1 MRVVIDIEANG
12 LKNPDQIWLVVAKDI
27 DTGKYYI
34 FRNVTTNQ
42 YAKEEFYEFAKNVEM
57 WIGHHIIGYDVP
69 VIRSLLCGGS
79 FTGDTFDPS
88 RCLDTLIVSKL
99 VEYSRQEGHSVEDY
113 GTEFGL
119 EKKTFFK
126 FTDKELF
133 NCNSIL
139 FKQME
144 DYCIRD
150 VDIAE
155 KIYLKYKDWLEK
167 YPEAIKTEQEFQL
180 VVNGLEDKGFF
191 FDTKKAE
198 RLLGSVAHDLAN
210 LDTEIQ
216 TAFPPKEVLVREFTP
231 KLTKFG
237 TISKT
242 SVPRLLHEHIS
253 DYVAGETYRQTKQ
266 VDFNPASHKQVLE
279 VLTEA
284 GWSPTDKT
292 QTHIDTERE
301 VNSFKRKKSEGNP
314 VDLEILRARLEQLQK
329 TGWKINENNLSSLPA
344 SAPEPARLLAKRILL
359 ESRRRTLTEWLSLVQ
374 DEGRIHG
381 RFYGIG
387 AWTQRMSHQ
396 SPNTANIPSALK
408 QDGTPKLLGADM
420 RSLWRAPPKRL
431 LVGVDAEGIQL
442 RIFAHYINDEEFT
455 DALVRGRKED
465 KTDPHNLNKRILG
478 STCKSRDAAK
488 RFIFALL
495 LGAGTGKLSQ
505 ILDCTK
511 SECEQALDNLVER
524 YKGFAK
530 IKKEIVPTDARNG
543 YFIGLD
549 NRKVLIPGSD
559 LGERRHLC
567 MSGYLQ
573 NGEAIV
579 IKRTANMAAPLLRS
593 EEFLVNIVHDEF
605 VIEVAN
611 DVRRAEEVKEIF
623 CSSIEQVGKDLQL
636 RCPLKGD
643 GSVGL
648 TWMDIH

>member
-34 FRNVTTNQ
+34 FRNVTTNE
-42 YAKEEFYEFAKNVEM
+42 YSKEEFRTFAKDITL
-57 WIGHHIIGYDVP
+57 WCGHHIIGYDLPALLRCGIIDVP
-69 VIRSLLCGGS
+69 VNASS
-79 FTGDTFDPS
+79 
-88 RCLDTLIVSKL
+88 CLDTLVVSKL
-99 VEYSRQEGHSVEDY
+99 VNYSRVEGHSVEDY
-113 GTEFGL
+113 GTEFGI

-133 NCNSIL
+133 NSNSLL

-144 DYCIRD
+144 EYCIRD

-155 KIYLKYKDWLEK
+155 KIYLKYKDWIDK

-180 VVNGLEDKGFF
+180 IVNGLEDKGFY

-198 RLLGSVAHDLAN
+198 RLLGSVAHDLAD

-216 TAFPPKEVLVREFTP
+216 KAFPPKEVLVREFTP

-253 DYVAGETYRQTKQ
+253 DYVAGKTYRQTKQ

-314 VDLEILRARLEQLQK
+314 VDQEILRARLEQLQK
-329 TGWKINENNLSSLPA
+329 TGYKINEQNLSSLP
-344 SAPEPARLLAKRILL
+344 STAPEPARLLAKRILL
-359 ESRRRTLTEWLSLVQ
+359 ESRRRTLTEWLGLVS
-374 DEGRIHG
+374 DESRIHG
-381 RFYGIG
+381 HFFGLG
-387 AWTQRMSHQ
+387 TWPGRMAHQ
-396 SPNTANIPSALK
+396 KPNTANIPNEVYISTGKVKPLGKEMRQLWCA
-408 QDGTPKLLGADM
+408 PK
-420 RSLWRAPPKRL
+420 SRL
-431 LVGVDAEGIQL
+431 LVGVDAEAIQL
-442 RIFAHYINDEEFT
+442 RIFAHLIDDKELTDSIVNGDKSLGT
-455 DALVRGRKED
+455 DAHSLNRKVFGPFC
-465 KTDPHNLNKRILG
+465 KTRN
-478 STCKSRDAAK
+478 AAK
-488 RFIFALL
+488 HSLYAIFFGGRAN
-495 LGAGTGKLSQ
+495 KIMQ
-505 ILDCTK
+505 IMACTK
-511 SECEQALDNLVER
+511 AEAQEGIENLIER
-524 YKGFAK
+524 YPGLARLEKEVFPQDAK
-530 IKKEIVPTDARNG
+530 RG

-549 NRKVLIPGSD
+549 GREVKIPDDTISGRK
-559 LGERRHLC
+559 HLC

-573 NGEAIV
+573 SGEAII
-579 IKRTANMAAPLLRS
+579 IKQTANIATSLLR
-593 EEFLVNIVHDEF
+593 EDEFLVNIVHDEF